1 MYVKENIKHQILK
14 IKKILIN
21 IKKLQLK
28 IAINNKLIKFLTLQ
42 SNKQILTSYFIN

>member
-21 IKKLQLK
+21 IKKLHLK

-42 SNKQILTSYFIN
+42 SNKQILTSYFII

>member
-42 SNKQILTSYFIN
+42 SNKQILTSYLIN